1 MIVGQRLLDLNI
13 VKGGSVKNLKHSTYD
28 LTVGEIIP
36 IGKKAILRR
45 RKDPV
50 VSPYYLE
57 PREMV
62 WVLSKEEFDMPA
74 NVTGLATLRTTYTK
88 DGILALN
95 VGIIDPLFRGPISTA
110 LINFSDRPRRIAV
123 GDKFFRL
130 AFFEHDDVSAFH
142 RQDENM
148 DRTTYIKNLEDVSY
162 ADFSPSFLNVPNFDD
177 DYYTKKFWSI
187 IFNGLTS
194 SMWIFIPL
202 VTFVVLMG
210 WFVVERGFVGF
221 LASKWVFIGEHFK
234 TFKWW

>member
-1 MIVGQRLLDLNI
+1 MIVGQKLLDANL
-13 VKGGSVKNLKHSTYD
+13 VQGGSVANLKHSTYD
-28 LTVGEIIP
+28 LTVGDIIP

-45 RKDPV
+45 RKNPN

-62 WVLSKEEFDMPA
+62 WVLSKEEFEMPA

-130 AFFEHDDVSAFH
+130 AFFEHDDVQAFH
-142 RQDENM
+142 KQDENV
-148 DRTTYIKNLEDVSY
+148 DRTTYLKNLEDVSY
-162 ADFSPSFLNVPNFDD
+162 
-177 DYYTKKFWSI
+177 
-187 IFNGLTS
+187 
-194 SMWIFIPL
+194 
-202 VTFVVLMG
+202 
-210 WFVVERGFVGF
+210 
-221 LASKWVFIGEHFK
+221 
-234 TFKWW
+234 